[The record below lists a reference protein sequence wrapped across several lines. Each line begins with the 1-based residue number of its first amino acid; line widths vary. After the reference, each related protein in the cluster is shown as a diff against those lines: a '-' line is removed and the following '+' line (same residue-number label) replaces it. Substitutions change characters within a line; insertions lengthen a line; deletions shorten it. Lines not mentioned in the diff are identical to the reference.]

1 MDLSGSQ
8 LKIVD
13 NKTGEII
20 AEHKL
25 SSKKGDLVQ
34 NNNHL
39 RDHSLKIEEL
49 YQKTLKQLGEYENI
63 KVFLDKI
70 RKLKPRYVRDQYNL
84 ILKASTKLSIEEI
97 LKTIQFCIDNNLW
110 SATEFKS
117 VSENLA
123 KLPELERGNED
134 RAADIK
140 IELKDDSEPFT
151 EVRSLSEYEKY
162 MGVK

>member
-1 MDLSGSQ
+1 MR
-8 LKIVD
+8 
-13 NKTGEII
+13 
-20 AEHKL
+20 L

-49 YQKTLKQLGEYENI
+49 YQKSLKQLGEYEII
-63 KVFLDKI
+63 KVFLNKI

-97 LKTIQFCIDNNLW
+97 LKTTQFCIDNNLW

-123 KLPELERGNED
+123 KLPDLKRDNED
-134 RAADIK
+134 RTNDIK
-140 IELKDDSEPFT
+140 IELKDDSEPST